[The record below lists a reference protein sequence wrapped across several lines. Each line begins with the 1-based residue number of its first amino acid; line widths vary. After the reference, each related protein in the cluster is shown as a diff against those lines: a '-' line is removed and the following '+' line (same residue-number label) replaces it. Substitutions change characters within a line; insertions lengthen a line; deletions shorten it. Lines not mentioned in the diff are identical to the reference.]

1 MENLI
6 KYTSKLIAQH
16 NCVIIPELGAF
27 LAHSIPASY
36 NAEDGLFMPPHRT
49 MGFNPQ
55 INADDA
61 LLMSEYIDEL
71 QLTYEDAGKALRKD
85 VAKLRHEL
93 SAKGAVRFG
102 ELGTFSM
109 NVTGGIS
116 FDPAPNG
123 IDDPYN
129 FGFEPIAIPLL
140 SQIDK
145 KDIVIKRR
153 NFKKYVSIA
162 AAAVLTLFFISPIG
176 DNAYAPSLKAGFVAM
191 ETASPVNEPAKETVT
206 INQCEIEPVEDTVT
220 ENIITKP
227 QLVETTV
234 EPVVEVQAAEPVAT
248 ALTTEDT
255 IAEPVITEQPK
266 EEPVVIEKNN
276 PFYIIV
282 ASTPNEEKAQ
292 LAIKELSAKM
302 QADYTIVK
310 GNGRHRI
317 AHSSYSSNDEANE
330 ALALVKNTF
339 PDAWVLAH

>member
-55 INADDA
+55 ITVDDA
-61 LLMSEYIDEL
+61 LLLSEYIDE
-71 QLTYEDAGKALRKD
+71 QQFTYEEAGKALRKD

-93 SAKGAVRFG
+93 SAKGIVRFG

-153 NFKKYVSIA
+153 NFKKYISIA
-162 AAAVLTLFFISPIG
+162 VAAVLTLFFISPIG
-176 DNAYAPSLKAGFVAM
+176 DNAYAPSLKAGFVAV
-191 ETASPVNEPAKETVT
+191 ETAITVSEPVNEAVT
-206 INQCEIEPVEDTVT
+206 INQCEIEPVADTVT
-220 ENIITKP
+220 ENIITKS
-227 QLVETTV
+227 QTV
-234 EPVVEVQAAEPVAT
+234 EPIIEAQPEQVVAVEVAEVPMAEPVV
-248 ALTTEDT
+248 
-255 IAEPVITEQPK
+255 AELPAEEHVI
-266 EEPVVIEKNN
+266 IENEN
-276 PFYIIV
+276 SFHIIV

-302 QADYTIVK
+302 QAEYSVVK

-317 AHSSYSSNDEANE
+317 AHSSYSSIDEANE
-330 ALALVKNTF
+330 ALAQVKNTF
-339 PDAWVLAH
+339 PDAWVLTH

>member
-55 INADDA
+55 ITVDDA
-61 LLMSEYIDEL
+61 LLLSEYIDE
-71 QLTYEDAGKALRKD
+71 QQFTYEEAGKALRKD

-93 SAKGAVRFG
+93 SAKGIVRFG

-129 FGFEPIAIPLL
+129 FGFEPIAMPLL

-145 KDIVIKRR
+145 KDIVIKRH
-153 NFKKYVSIA
+153 NFKKYASIA
-162 AAAVLTLFFISPIG
+162 VAAVLTLFFISPIG
-176 DNAYAPSLKAGFVAM
+176 DNAYAPSLKAGFVAV
-191 ETASPVNEPAKETVT
+191 ETASTVSEPVNEAVT
-206 INQCEIEPVEDTVT
+206 INQCEIEPVADTVT
-220 ENIITKP
+220 ENIITKS
-227 QLVETTV
+227 QTV
-234 EPVVEVQAAEPVAT
+234 EPIIEAQPEQVIAVEVAEAPM
-248 ALTTEDT
+248 
-255 IAEPVITEQPK
+255 AEPVIAELPA
-266 EEPVVIEKNN
+266 EEHVIIENEN
-276 PFYIIV
+276 SFHIIV

-302 QADYTIVK
+302 HAEYSVVK

-317 AHSSYSSNDEANE
+317 AHSSYSNIDEANE
-330 ALALVKNTF
+330 ALAQVKNTF
-339 PDAWVLAH
+339 PDAWVLTH

>member
-55 INADDA
+55 ITVDDA
-61 LLMSEYIDEL
+61 LLLSEYIDE
-71 QLTYEDAGKALRKD
+71 QQFTYEEAGKALRKD

-93 SAKGAVRFG
+93 SAKGIVRFG

-129 FGFEPIAIPLL
+129 FGFEPIAMPLL

-153 NFKKYVSIA
+153 NFKKYASIA
-162 AAAVLTLFFISPIG
+162 VAAVLTLFFISPIG
-176 DNAYAPSLKAGFVAM
+176 DNAYAPSLKAGFVAV
-191 ETASPVNEPAKETVT
+191 ETASTVSEPVNEAVT
-206 INQCEIEPVEDTVT
+206 INQCEIEPVADTVT
-220 ENIITKP
+220 ENIITKS
-227 QLVETTV
+227 QTV
-234 EPVVEVQAAEPVAT
+234 EPIIEAQPEQVVAVEVAEVPMAEPVVA
-248 ALTTEDT
+248 
-255 IAEPVITEQPK
+255 EQPAK
-266 EEPVVIEKNN
+266 EHAIIENEN
-276 PFYIIV
+276 SFHIIV

-302 QADYTIVK
+302 QAEYSVVK

-317 AHSSYSSNDEANE
+317 AHSSYSSIDEANE
-330 ALALVKNTF
+330 ALAQVKNTF
-339 PDAWVLAH
+339 PDAWVLTH

>member
-55 INADDA
+55 ITVDDA
-61 LLMSEYIDEL
+61 LLLSEYIDE
-71 QLTYEDAGKALRKD
+71 QQFTYEEAGKALRKD

-93 SAKGAVRFG
+93 SAKGIVRFG

-129 FGFEPIAIPLL
+129 FGFEPIAMPLL

-153 NFKKYVSIA
+153 NFKKYASIA
-162 AAAVLTLFFISPIG
+162 VAAVLTLFFISPIG
-176 DNAYAPSLKAGFVAM
+176 DNAYAPSLKAGFVAV
-191 ETASPVNEPAKETVT
+191 ETASTVSEPVNEAVT
-206 INQCEIEPVEDTVT
+206 INQCEIEPVADTVT
-220 ENIITKP
+220 ENIITKS
-227 QLVETTV
+227 QTV
-234 EPVVEVQAAEPVAT
+234 EPIIEAQPEQVIAVEVAEVSM
-248 ALTTEDT
+248 
-255 IAEPVITEQPK
+255 AEPVIAELPA
-266 EEPVVIEKNN
+266 EEHVIIENEN
-276 PFYIIV
+276 SFHIIV

-302 QADYTIVK
+302 QAEYSVVK

-317 AHSSYSSNDEANE
+317 AHSSYSSIDEANE
-330 ALALVKNTF
+330 ALAQVKNTF
-339 PDAWVLAH
+339 PDAWVLTH

>member
-27 LAHSIPASY
+27 LAHNIPASY

-55 INADDA
+55 ITVDDA
-61 LLMSEYIDEL
+61 LLLSEYIDE
-71 QLTYEDAGKALRKD
+71 QQFTYEEAGKALRKD

-93 SAKGAVRFG
+93 SAKGIVRFG

-140 SQIDK
+140 NQIDK

-153 NFKKYVSIA
+153 NFKKYISIA
-162 AAAVLTLFFISPIG
+162 VAAVLTLFFISPIG
-176 DNAYAPSLKAGFVAM
+176 DNAYTPSLKAGFVAV
-191 ETASPVNEPAKETVT
+191 ETASTVSEPVNEAVT
-206 INQCEIEPVEDTVT
+206 INQCEIEPVADTVT
-220 ENIITKP
+220 ENIITKSQTAEP
-227 QLVETTV
+227 IIEAQPEQVVAVEV
-234 EPVVEVQAAEPVAT
+234 AEVPMAEPVVA
-248 ALTTEDT
+248 
-255 IAEPVITEQPK
+255 EQPA
-266 EEPVVIEKNN
+266 EEHANIENEN
-276 PFYIIV
+276 SFHIIV

-302 QADYTIVK
+302 QAEYSVVK

-317 AHSSYSSNDEANE
+317 AHSSYSSIDEANE
-330 ALALVKNTF
+330 ALAQVKNTF
-339 PDAWVLAH
+339 PDAWVLTH

>member
-55 INADDA
+55 ITVDDA
-61 LLMSEYIDEL
+61 LLLSEYIDE
-71 QLTYEDAGKALRKD
+71 QQFTYEEAGKALRKD
-85 VAKLRHEL
+85 VAKLRHDL
-93 SAKGAVRFG
+93 SAKGIVRFG

-129 FGFEPIAIPLL
+129 FGFEPIAMPLL

-153 NFKKYVSIA
+153 NFKKYASIA
-162 AAAVLTLFFISPIG
+162 VAAVLTLFFISPIG
-176 DNAYAPSLKAGFVAM
+176 DNAYAPSLKAGFVAV
-191 ETASPVNEPAKETVT
+191 ETASTVSEPVNEAVT
-206 INQCEIEPVEDTVT
+206 INQCEIEPVADTVT
-220 ENIITKP
+220 ENIITKS
-227 QLVETTV
+227 QTV
-234 EPVVEVQAAEPVAT
+234 EPIIDAQPEQVVAVEVAEVPM
-248 ALTTEDT
+248 
-255 IAEPVITEQPK
+255 AEPVIAELPA
-266 EEPVVIEKNN
+266 EEHVIIENEN
-276 PFYIIV
+276 SFHIIV

-302 QADYTIVK
+302 QAEYSVVK

-317 AHSSYSSNDEANE
+317 AHSSYSSIDEANE
-330 ALALVKNTF
+330 ALAQVKNTF
-339 PDAWVLAH
+339 PDAWVLTH

>member
-55 INADDA
+55 ITVDDA
-61 LLMSEYIDEL
+61 LLLSEYIDE
-71 QLTYEDAGKALRKD
+71 QQFTYEEAGKALRKD

-93 SAKGAVRFG
+93 SAKGIVRFG

-109 NVTGGIS
+109 NVAGGIS

-129 FGFEPIAIPLL
+129 FGFEPIAMPLL

-153 NFKKYVSIA
+153 NFKKYASIA
-162 AAAVLTLFFISPIG
+162 VAAVLTLFFISPIG
-176 DNAYAPSLKAGFVAM
+176 DNAYAPSLKAGFVAV
-191 ETASPVNEPAKETVT
+191 ETASTVSEPVNEAVT
-206 INQCEIEPVEDTVT
+206 INQCEIEPVADTVT
-220 ENIITKP
+220 ENIITKS
-227 QLVETTV
+227 QTV
-234 EPVVEVQAAEPVAT
+234 EPIIEAQPEQVVAVEVAEVPMAEPVVA
-248 ALTTEDT
+248 
-255 IAEPVITEQPK
+255 EQPAK
-266 EEPVVIEKNN
+266 EHAIIENEN
-276 PFYIIV
+276 SFHIIV
-282 ASTPNEEKAQ
+282 ASTPNEEKAL

-302 QADYTIVK
+302 QAEYSVVK

-317 AHSSYSSNDEANE
+317 AHSSYSSIDEANE
-330 ALALVKNTF
+330 ALAQVKNTF
-339 PDAWVLAH
+339 PDAWVLTH

>member
-55 INADDA
+55 ITVDDA
-61 LLMSEYIDEL
+61 LLLSEYIDE
-71 QLTYEDAGKALRKD
+71 QQFTYEEAGKALRKD
-85 VAKLRHEL
+85 VAKLRHDL
-93 SAKGAVRFG
+93 SARGIVRFG

-129 FGFEPIAIPLL
+129 FGFEPIAMPLL

-153 NFKKYVSIA
+153 NFKKYASIA
-162 AAAVLTLFFISPIG
+162 VAAVLTLFFISPIG
-176 DNAYAPSLKAGFVAM
+176 DNAYAPSLKAGFVAV
-191 ETASPVNEPAKETVT
+191 ETASTVSEPVNEAVT
-206 INQCEIEPVEDTVT
+206 INQCEIEPVADTVT

-227 QLVETTV
+227 QTV
-234 EPVVEVQAAEPVAT
+234 EPIIDAQPEQVVAVEVAEAPM
-248 ALTTEDT
+248 
-255 IAEPVITEQPK
+255 AEPVIAEQPA
-266 EEPVVIEKNN
+266 EEHVIIENEN
-276 PFYIIV
+276 SFHIIV

-302 QADYTIVK
+302 QAEYSVVK

-317 AHSSYSSNDEANE
+317 AHSSYSSIDEANE
-330 ALALVKNTF
+330 ALAQVKNTF
-339 PDAWVLAH
+339 PDAWVLTH

>member
-55 INADDA
+55 ITVDDA
-61 LLMSEYIDEL
+61 LLLSEYIDE
-71 QLTYEDAGKALRKD
+71 QQFTYEEAGKALRKD

-93 SAKGAVRFG
+93 SAKGIVRFG

-129 FGFEPIAIPLL
+129 FGFEPIAMPLL

-145 KDIVIKRR
+145 KDIVIKRH
-153 NFKKYVSIA
+153 NFKKYASIA
-162 AAAVLTLFFISPIG
+162 VAAVLTLFFISPIG
-176 DNAYAPSLKAGFVAM
+176 DNAYAPSLKAGFVAV
-191 ETASPVNEPAKETVT
+191 ETASTVSEPVNEAVT
-206 INQCEIEPVEDTVT
+206 INQCEIEPVADTVT
-220 ENIITKP
+220 ENIITKS
-227 QLVETTV
+227 QTV
-234 EPVVEVQAAEPVAT
+234 EPIIEAQPEQVVAVEVAEAPMAEPVV
-248 ALTTEDT
+248 
-255 IAEPVITEQPK
+255 AELPAEEHVI
-266 EEPVVIEKNN
+266 IENEN
-276 PFYIIV
+276 SFHIIV

-302 QADYTIVK
+302 QAEYSVVK

-317 AHSSYSSNDEANE
+317 AHSSYSSIDEANE
-330 ALALVKNTF
+330 ALAQVKNTF
-339 PDAWVLAH
+339 PDAWVLTH

>member
-55 INADDA
+55 ITVDDA
-61 LLMSEYIDEL
+61 LLLSEYIDE
-71 QLTYEDAGKALRKD
+71 QQFTYEEAGKALRKD

-93 SAKGAVRFG
+93 SAKGIVRFG

-129 FGFEPIAIPLL
+129 FGFEPIAMPLL

-153 NFKKYVSIA
+153 NFKKYASIAIA
-162 AAAVLTLFFISPIG
+162 AALTLFFISPIG
-176 DNAYAPSLKAGFVAM
+176 DNAYAPSLKAGFVAV
-191 ETASPVNEPAKETVT
+191 ETASTVSEPVNEAVT
-206 INQCEIEPVEDTVT
+206 INQCEIEPVADTVT
-220 ENIITKP
+220 ENIITKS
-227 QLVETTV
+227 QTV
-234 EPVVEVQAAEPVAT
+234 EPIIEAQPEQVVAVEVAEVPMT
-248 ALTTEDT
+248 
-255 IAEPVITEQPK
+255 
-266 EEPVVIEKNN
+266 EPVVAEQPAKEHAIIENEN
-276 PFYIIV
+276 SFHIIV

-302 QADYTIVK
+302 QAEYSVVK

-317 AHSSYSSNDEANE
+317 AHSSYSSIDEANE
-330 ALALVKNTF
+330 ALAQVKNTF
-339 PDAWVLAH
+339 PDAWVLTH

>member
-27 LAHSIPASY
+27 LAHNIPASY

-55 INADDA
+55 ITVDDA
-61 LLMSEYIDEL
+61 LLLSEYIDE
-71 QLTYEDAGKALRKD
+71 QQFTYEEAGKALRKD

-93 SAKGAVRFG
+93 SAKGIVRFG

-129 FGFEPIAIPLL
+129 FGFEPIAMPLL

-145 KDIVIKRR
+145 KDIIIKRR
-153 NFKKYVSIA
+153 NFKKYASIA
-162 AAAVLTLFFISPIG
+162 VAAVLTLFFISPIG
-176 DNAYAPSLKAGFVAM
+176 DNAYAPSLKAGFVAV
-191 ETASPVNEPAKETVT
+191 ETASPVSEPVNEAVT
-206 INQCEIEPVEDTVT
+206 INQCEIEPVADTVT
-220 ENIITKP
+220 ENIITKS
-227 QLVETTV
+227 QTV
-234 EPVVEVQAAEPVAT
+234 EPIIEAQPEQVIAVEVAEVPM
-248 ALTTEDT
+248 
-255 IAEPVITEQPK
+255 AEPVIAEQPA
-266 EEPVVIEKNN
+266 EEHVIIENEN
-276 PFYIIV
+276 SFHIIV

-302 QADYTIVK
+302 QAEYSVVK

-317 AHSSYSSNDEANE
+317 AHSSYSSIDEANE
-330 ALALVKNTF
+330 ALAQVKNTF
-339 PDAWVLAH
+339 PDAWVLTH

>member
-55 INADDA
+55 ITVDDA
-61 LLMSEYIDEL
+61 LLLSEYIDE
-71 QLTYEDAGKALRKD
+71 QQFTYEEAGKALRKD

-93 SAKGAVRFG
+93 SAKGIVRFG

-129 FGFEPIAIPLL
+129 FGFEPIAMPLL

-145 KDIVIKRR
+145 KDIVIKRH
-153 NFKKYVSIA
+153 NFKKYASIA
-162 AAAVLTLFFISPIG
+162 VAAVLTLFFISPIG
-176 DNAYAPSLKAGFVAM
+176 DNAYAPSLKAGFVAV
-191 ETASPVNEPAKETVT
+191 ETASTVSEPVNEAAT
-206 INQCEIEPVEDTVT
+206 INQCEIEPVADTVT
-220 ENIITKP
+220 ENIITKS
-227 QLVETTV
+227 QTV
-234 EPVVEVQAAEPVAT
+234 EPIIEAQPEQVIAVEVAEAPMAEPVVA
-248 ALTTEDT
+248 
-255 IAEPVITEQPK
+255 EQPT
-266 EEPVVIEKNN
+266 EEHVIIENEN
-276 PFYIIV
+276 SFHIIV

-302 QADYTIVK
+302 QAEYSVVK